1 MYNLLNF
8 FIPKK
13 LIAMY
18 GWGLIDSYSANFLNQ
33 KVAYLCTAV
42 VYWWGYTPYTM
53 STPPVLSSAMYDP
66 TPPYTVHVAPQPM
79 DMSSIS
85 LNLGAIQ

>member
-1 MYNLLNF
+1 MYVRLQC
-8 FIPKK
+8 IGGATP
-13 LIAMY
+13 
-18 GWGLIDSYSANFLNQ
+18 
-33 KVAYLCTAV
+33 
-42 VYWWGYTPYTM
+42 PYTM

>member
-8 FIPKK
+8 FILKK

-18 GWGLIDSYSANFLNQ
+18 GCS
-33 KVAYLCTAV
+33 V
-42 VYWWGYTPYTM
+42 WWGYTPLHL